1 MIHPYSAEHI
11 VATLRVW
18 SRKKEEGKRYHIL
31 LYNVM
36 RKILRLWW
44 RCVVTLVM
52 SGRSVVW
59 YGWMSHAF
67 HGTLTRRQTSDD
79 ARIVADWI
87 ACRLGVLPQCASFRA
102 VAMSCVHTTGSPGEE
117 KIYAFVMIS
126 YAIASLF
133 MIVIMSGING
143 RINLFCCFCFVNF

>member
-1 MIHPYSAEHI
+1 MM
-11 VATLRVW
+11 TLLC
-18 SRKKEEGKRYHIL
+18 SDSSNE
-31 LYNVM
+31 
-36 RKILRLWW
+36 
-44 RCVVTLVM
+44 
-52 SGRSVVW
+52 RSVGGVVRLNVACFPW
-59 YGWMSHAF
+59 DLDAPAVP
-67 HGTLTRRQTSDD
+67 TDERRRTDCSGLD
-79 ARIVADWI
+79 I